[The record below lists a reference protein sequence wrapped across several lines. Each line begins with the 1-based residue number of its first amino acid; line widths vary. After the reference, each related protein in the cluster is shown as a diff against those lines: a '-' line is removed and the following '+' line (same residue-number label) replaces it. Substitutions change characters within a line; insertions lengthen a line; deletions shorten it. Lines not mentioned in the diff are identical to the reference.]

1 MTPTVDPG
9 RWGPLRSGHAGAP
22 RGHRRRKGVT
32 LIELVV
38 TTAIVAILALVA
50 VPVVRTTVRK
60 QKELELR
67 RSLRLLRT
75 AIDDYK
81 RIVGENA
88 QLQTAQSLI
97 KANTDGYPA
106 DLETLVKGLDT
117 GELKERKLKFLR
129 RIPVDPM
136 TGKPDWIVRSNKQ
149 ERSSGSWDRAC
160 VFDVR
165 SASPGVALDGTKYA
179 DW

>member
-1 MTPTVDPG
+1 MLLMI
-9 RWGPLRSGHAGAP
+9 RKARSKQPPA
-22 RGHRRRKGVT
+22 RGLT
-32 LIELVV
+32 LIELVCA
-38 TTAIVAILALVA
+38 TTIVAVLAMAA
-50 VPVVRTTVRK
+50 VPVVQTTVRK

-67 RSLRLLRT
+67 RALRTIRT

-88 QLQTAQSLI
+88 QLQTFQKTGAE
-97 KANTDGYPA
+97 GYPP
-106 DLETLVKGLDT
+106 DLETLVKGFDT

-129 RIPVDPM
+129 RIPLDPM
-136 TGKPDWIVRSNKQ
+136 TGRADWVVRSNQQ
-149 ERSSGSWDRAC
+149 EREAAAWDRLH

-165 SASPGVALDGTKYA
+165 SSSQGVALDGTKYA